1 MFGRP
6 EVALSCSADTETAHV
21 YVALCHVMSGAGGG
35 YRLVTW
41 GVANMNGGHPRPQ
54 TSLTQRSTFKHVVSY
69 KSCMKPSRSK
79 L

>member
-41 GVANMNGGHPRPQ
+41 GVANMNGEQQQQYHYWSCQ
-54 TSLTQRSTFKHVVSY
+54 CNWALTGGFKNLIS
-69 KSCMKPSRSK
+69 S
-79 L
+79 

>member
-41 GVANMNGGHPRPQ
+41 GVANMNGEQ
-54 TSLTQRSTFKHVVSY
+54 QQY
-69 KSCMKPSRSK
+69 YY
-79 L
+79 